1 MMMRKRSKK
10 MIKVSENKKKIK
22 NNERQLKMIKE
33 EDYKEQTSD
42 EKGI

>member
-1 MMMRKRSKK
+1 MMRKRSKK

>member
-1 MMMRKRSKK
+1 MMRKKSKE
-10 MIKVSENKKKIK
+10 MIKVSENEKKIK
-22 NNERQLKMIKE
+22 DNERQLKMIEE